1 VRTVAV
7 IEHTFMELLSDAE
20 QRVDLASSVEATAVE
35 VLVETINLSENDP
48 ASALP
53 SGAQR

>member
-53 SGAQR
+53 SGAPR